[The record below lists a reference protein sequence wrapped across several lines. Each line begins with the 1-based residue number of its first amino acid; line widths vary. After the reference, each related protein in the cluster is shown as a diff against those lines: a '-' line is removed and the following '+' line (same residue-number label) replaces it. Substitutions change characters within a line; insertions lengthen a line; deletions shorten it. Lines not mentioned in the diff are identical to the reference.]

1 MTIKNISQ
9 KVINIGTTI
18 LMPDKVMEATKAVT
32 EAPAIKAMVER
43 GYLAVTG
50 GDGGKGKKPAEE
62 KGHTGDTEDTGS
74 TSNTGEAAGDTGSTE
89 GDTEGDGGKQT
100 EGEDKKPLSRMTK
113 AELVEECQRLGIEIG
128 PDDTNPMMV
137 EKIKAATAK

>member
-18 LMPDKVMEATKAVT
+18 LMPDKAMEATKAVT
-32 EAPAIKAMVER
+32 ETPAIKAMVER
-43 GYLAVTG
+43 GYLAITG
-50 GDGGKGKKPAEE
+50 GDGGKGKKPTEE
-62 KGHTGDTEDTGS
+62 KGNTGDTEDTGS
-74 TSNTGEAAGDTGSTE
+74 TSNTVEDTEDAGDTGSTE
-89 GDTEGDGGKQT
+89 GADGKQT
-100 EGEDKKPLSRMTK
+100 EGGDKKPLSRMTK
-113 AELVEECQRLGIEIG
+113 AELIEECQRLGIEID

>member
-18 LMPDKVMEATKAVT
+18 LMPDNAMKATEAVT
-32 EAPAIKAMVER
+32 ETPAIKAMVER
-43 GYLAVTG
+43 GYLAITG
-50 GDGGKGKKPAEE
+50 GDGDKVEKPAEE
-62 KGHTGDTEDTGS
+62 KGD
-74 TSNTGEAAGDTGSTE
+74 AGDTGDTGNTE
-89 GDTEGDGGKQT
+89 GDAEDTGDKRNEG
-100 EGEDKKPLSRMTK
+100 GEKKPLSRMTK
-113 AELVEECQRLGIEIG
+113 AELVEECQRLGIEID